1 MKNQGDP
8 CWGAEATTRASW
20 GHLETYCA
28 WKKRYWGRESRL
40 FTLAKASGTR
50 NTVVPLERLSCWLQ
64 KSKAPFDH
72 QAHVQKAVAA
82 AITAP
87 PEEHQMSCTQ
97 PFCHIP
103 LLQRGLVSSRRAS
116 HFCQLRVLPCGN
128 PSGRSISTLRAGF
141 WCRKRPSKFPATPVN
156 RGLSQRADQRPGQI
170 AAEPQDLAS
179 GAAAVGTD
187 NAVEGAAQTH
197 LLAFLK
203 QEHTAS
209 SGKPWQRSSRAPTS
223 GAINGSK
230 GHSAVKPCSME
241 QKHLKE
247 CLDALAAAIRDSD
260 IQPGVPAAPAVPP
273 TGVTESAHV
282 QSARVAVLLLQCV
295 LHTVEQRRLGVW
307 WLLPHISAAADGLSA
322 SATTQLHLQQVHVA
336 QPKLPNSQGQQVLE
350 EEQKPF
356 SEIWLVL
363 QRMELVVLLKRS
375 VRLLS
380 SLLPY
385 ISNSSSMQKQQLQ
398 HESKLKAQ
406 RESCQGVQKG
416 HSSHKGQGEEHQ
428 LQGSS
433 ATSWISGPPL
443 QGDTQSSSA
452 AAALLSIF
460 QLLDTAVRLLH
471 STAKT
476 QHLQHG
482 VLGVQPAPAGASA
495 IEAAE
500 KELRHLSPLL
510 LWLIPSL
517 WTAAYHVGVFNLWGL
532 WATTAHL
539 AHQQRQQQC
548 LQQLQLPDLSL
559 LLIATSRVL
568 ALQKQHEHDQLQ
580 KQKDNP
586 GLADSLASCKKQL
599 LRLAANCSRRAA
611 MLLSKT
617 QGIEREAPA
626 GTEESETSV
635 ALTAWP
641 EQQHQQNRHQ
651 KLEEAVEKQK
661 QQHWQRP
668 WFRQSC
674 IMLLG
679 LTRLMQQEQ
688 LLLPAMLR
696 YRPVQQALR
705 GEQLSSAGREDSMPS
720 SFSSDTV
727 ELVAGAAAFMTSFAI
742 RLTAAEWLPQM
753 KGRLQP
759 DQARQQPCCQPSKRL
774 HVKAAA
780 ASGPMPPWLLSEST
794 PAPETQRRQAFPA
807 RTSTETRAQSD
818 GLVHLSTGEQ
828 VFLSGRDFSQ
838 LLRCFV
844 STRFLPASLLQKSLA
859 FIAAYPQV
867 VTGVRQM
874 HATNSKIPVLRLS
887 PQDAALLLW
896 AIGTSAASV
905 LSPRR
910 MQRELAAQLLRGHAS
925 KAPEGVAVAASTS
938 GRSSITSRS
947 CSCTIDS
954 QAIANAVWGLTCCGL
969 LQRRLLRTLSVSPVF
984 RRCFRDCSSIAEK
997 QQLLRAA
1004 LLLRLQR
1011 SGAPAPNVCAAAFA
1025 ARRKQS
1031 GAGVRFAGAEYG
1043 GSYVRG
1049 PRLQQVLSEVQQLL
1063 KEPAGACGALPSET
1077 AAARPPNVAVVHECA
1092 VWPGVHLDIAL
1103 VQQHLSKLQQ
1113 QARIPWGRLKGG
1125 KTVRR
1130 VAIEVDG
1137 PSHFL
1142 LSVRLRSSN
1151 GTDSR
1156 VCTGQQQSSGSYRG
1170 SSSSNAGVFV
1180 ELWPDGGTVLKHR
1193 LLRLLGWDVLHVCF
1207 GDWQKL
1213 QGNRAL
1219 QQKLLLRY
1227 PVLRELLRM

>member
-1 MKNQGDP
+1 
-8 CWGAEATTRASW
+8 
-20 GHLETYCA
+20 
-28 WKKRYWGRESRL
+28 
-40 FTLAKASGTR
+40 
-50 NTVVPLERLSCWLQ
+50 
-64 KSKAPFDH
+64 
-72 QAHVQKAVAA
+72 
-82 AITAP
+82 
-87 PEEHQMSCTQ
+87 
-97 PFCHIP
+97 
-103 LLQRGLVSSRRAS
+103 
-116 HFCQLRVLPCGN
+116 
-128 PSGRSISTLRAGF
+128 
-141 WCRKRPSKFPATPVN
+141 
-156 RGLSQRADQRPGQI
+156 
-170 AAEPQDLAS
+170 
-179 GAAAVGTD
+179 
-187 NAVEGAAQTH
+187 
-197 LLAFLK
+197 
-203 QEHTAS
+203 
-209 SGKPWQRSSRAPTS
+209 
-223 GAINGSK
+223 
-230 GHSAVKPCSME
+230 ME

-482 VLGVQPAPAGASA
+482 VLGVQPGASRTEPSIHHQIRFRIA
-495 IEAAE
+495 VES
-500 KELRHLSPLL
+500 LPL
-510 LWLIPSL
+510 
-517 WTAAYHVGVFNLWGL
+517 TAYHVGVFNLWGL

-586 GLADSLASCKKQL
+586 GLADSLASWKKQL

-635 ALTAWP
+635 ALTVWP

-807 RTSTETRAQSD
+807 RTSTKTRAQSD

-910 MQRELAAQLLRGHAS
+910 MQRYTSNSGVSSPRVSPRHLVVDQPAAAAVTIAATACDASAADLSESELQQCPSVCSKLLFTVRRNLRELAAQLLRGHAS

-947 CSCTIDS
+947 CSCTVDS

-1049 PRLQQVLSEVQQLL
+1049 PRLVRAPQALHHQHKTTRGSRGSRQLQMRCSAETSCKLRPSLLQQQVLSEVQQLL